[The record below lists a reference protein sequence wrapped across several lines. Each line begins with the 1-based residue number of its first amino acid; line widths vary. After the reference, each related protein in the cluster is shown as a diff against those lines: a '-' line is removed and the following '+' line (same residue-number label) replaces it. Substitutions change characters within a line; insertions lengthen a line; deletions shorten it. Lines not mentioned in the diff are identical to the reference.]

1 MQITNEYIRMT
12 YGCHTRAYEWHKGWH
27 TSTYEWHMNDIR
39 LHTSNIRMICKSHM
53 DDMRFGRKIKLTFL
67 KLFDNIICDFQN
79 MWFVKEFLVCNGCF
93 GLFTKTKKGCEISF
107 SFTFSACFFHSN
119 APYLTLYQLTKFQR
133 HIFFTSQDIKQNLFL
148 SSYLDNWWRHKL

>member
-79 MWFVKEFLVCNGCF
+79 MWFEKEFLVCNGCF
-93 GLFTKTKKGCEISF
+93 GLFTKTKKGSGISF
-107 SFTFSACFFHSN
+107 SFTFSACFFSFKCSLFN
-119 APYLTLYQLTKFQR
+119 TLSIDKVSTSYLFYFSRYQTKFVTKFLFRQLM
-133 HIFFTSQDIKQNLFL
+133 TS
-148 SSYLDNWWRHKL
+148 